1 MRERLRRTLGGAGRT
16 LIVVGL
22 LILGFVAYQLWGT
35 GLVTARDQHKLK
47 NEFAA
52 ELAHA
57 GAPSSS
63 SAPSTSAPSTT
74 VTTVP
79 KSTSTSTP
87 PTTAA
92 SSPVVGSS
100 RAPAVADGA
109 VVGIIHLPWS
119 SYAIVQGTTRNDLEK
134 GPGHYPATV
143 YPGQLGNAAIAG
155 HRTTY
160 LHPFYDADSL
170 HIGSEI
176 RIDMLWGHY
185 TYRVTKE
192 PYAVSPSDVD
202 VVATHDPAH
211 ATLTLTTC
219 NPKYSARQRLVVQA
233 TLVAAKSEKPK
244 PFVKPKP
251 PAGQQLASDG
261 PAPDT
266 TDASLKDGLSG
277 DTASRTPTLVWGVL
291 LLLVGALWWWGYR
304 HWRHPFTWFGGLV
317 PFLPVLF
324 AFYVYLERV
333 LPAGF

>member
-1 MRERLRRTLGGAGRT
+1 VR
-16 LIVVGL
+16 
-22 LILGFVAYQLWGT
+22 GT
-35 GLVTARDQHKLK
+35 GELLVTAGVIILLFIAYELWWTGLTTKHDQKQVITALQREWARPVRVQAK
-47 NEFAA
+47 VPPYGSG
-52 ELAHA
+52 LAILFIPRLGRHYKYA
-57 GAPSSS
+57 IIQG
-63 SAPSTSAPSTT
+63 
-74 VTTVP
+74 
-79 KSTSTSTP
+79 TST
-87 PTTAA
+87 
-92 SSPVVGSS
+92 
-100 RAPAVADGA
+100 D
-109 VVGIIHLPWS
+109 
-119 SYAIVQGTTRNDLEK
+119 DLIK
-134 GPGHYPATV
+134 GPGHYPGTAL
-143 YPGQLGNAAIAG
+143 PGQVGNFAVAG